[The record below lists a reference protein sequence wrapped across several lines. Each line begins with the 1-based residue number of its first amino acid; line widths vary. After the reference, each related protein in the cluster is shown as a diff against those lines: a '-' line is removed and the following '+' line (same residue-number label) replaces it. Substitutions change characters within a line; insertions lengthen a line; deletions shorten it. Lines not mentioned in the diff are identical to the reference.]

1 MAAAPTQ
8 KQLPEELCLYPT
20 LFNHKDIQT
29 GSSLLEFTWWCL
41 FLTCRSEHSQSKLWS
56 QRSLQSQQQ
65 EQVNA
70 RRPHTISA
78 SWHISRGRL
87 KENNKQKANSQHDP
101 PEGDPSSEGFSPQ
114 LEESRTSQQP
124 WPNSEPLLCSL
135 PPQDQQSSLQQP
147 CCSTEQEQSSWGWSN
162 LANKNFPISD
172 LGQVFLLLRM

>member
-8 KQLPEELCLYPT
+8 KQPPEELCLYPT
-20 LFNHKDIQT
+20 PFNHKDIQT

-56 QRSLQSQQQ
+56 QRSLQSQQH

-114 LEESRTSQQP
+114 LEESRTFTTALAKLRASPVQSP
-124 WPNSEPLLCSL
+124 TPGPAVL
-135 PPQDQQSSLQQP
+135 P
-147 CCSTEQEQSSWGWSN
+147 TT
-162 LANKNFPISD
+162 A
-172 LGQVFLLLRM
+172 LLLHRAGAE